1 MTSWILGIMAL
12 LLLLTAC
19 TSAVSKQ
26 QPSGT
31 GLDHKRLRP
40 CPSSPN
46 CVCSEFTGRA
56 SFIAPVSFTES
67 PESAW
72 SKATA
77 TVQEMGGTMLTVD
90 SDYLH
95 AVFTSRIFRFKD
107 DLELRMDREN
117 RIIHLRSASR
127 TGYSDFGVNR
137 KRAEQF
143 RNFFTAERYDE
154 IK

>member
-1 MTSWILGIMAL
+1 
-12 LLLLTAC
+12 
-19 TSAVSKQ
+19 
-26 QPSGT
+26 
-31 GLDHKRLRP
+31 
-40 CPSSPN
+40 
-46 CVCSEFTGRA
+46 
-56 SFIAPVSFTES
+56 
-67 PESAW
+67 
-72 SKATA
+72 
-77 TVQEMGGTMLTVD
+77 MLTVD